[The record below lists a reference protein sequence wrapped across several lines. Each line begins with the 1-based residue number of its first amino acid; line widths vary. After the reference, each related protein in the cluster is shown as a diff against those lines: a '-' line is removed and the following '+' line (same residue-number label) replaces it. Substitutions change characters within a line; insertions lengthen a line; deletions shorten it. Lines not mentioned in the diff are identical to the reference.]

1 MDGGRYRKT
10 VKLIYWPRSD
20 RWLALQ
26 RITRS
31 RTKVLGKVVG
41 EKLWLCLFSRRVLPF
56 SSRNDNS
63 TGTGTERERERKKFS
78 FIPLKKLS
86 STQMR
91 GMKLLSWRTLF
102 LFHAQKCVKRRTR
115 TRRGCYSTIYH
126 DYSLEIIPLEI
137 SRV

>member
-31 RTKVLGKVVG
+31 RTKVLGKVLG

-63 TGTGTERERERKKFS
+63 TGRGAEREREKK
-78 FIPLKKLS
+78 I
-86 STQMR
+86 
-91 GMKLLSWRTLF
+91 LLHPVEKTFLDTNERNEVAIVANSF
-102 LFHAQKCVKRRTR
+102 LFHA
-115 TRRGCYSTIYH
+115 
-126 DYSLEIIPLEI
+126 
-137 SRV
+137 